1 MIVIG
6 AKGFAKEVL
15 HILCQN
21 AVGTDG
27 IAFYDDLSIDGPDF
41 VFGQFPILKNEQQ
54 VKSFSVHHFEDS
66 FKNSV
71 TSKTICTI
79 FFVFDHL
86 SLYFLLR

>member
-54 VKSFSVHHFEDS
+54 VKSFF
-66 FKNSV
+66 
-71 TSKTICTI
+71 
-79 FFVFDHL
+79 
-86 SLYFLLR
+86 